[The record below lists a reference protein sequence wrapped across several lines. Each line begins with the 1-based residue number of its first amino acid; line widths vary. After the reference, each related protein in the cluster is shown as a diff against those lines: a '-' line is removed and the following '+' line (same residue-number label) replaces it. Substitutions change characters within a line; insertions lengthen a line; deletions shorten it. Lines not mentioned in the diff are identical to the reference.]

1 MTTETFEA
9 RLGASASVDF
19 CLPCQVFWFDA
30 YESLQLSPGATLR
43 LFTII
48 GEQAAKGRPV
58 LQQGSKCPRCRS
70 HLLLTHDIQRNT
82 RFEYWRCPHG
92 HGRLITFYDFLRE
105 KDFIRPLSPQQIAL
119 LRQNIQSV
127 SCANCGAPVDLT
139 KGSTCAH
146 CGTPLSML
154 DMQQAERLIARLRQA
169 DRPDRPPVPLDET
182 ERLNRPDADAF
193 AWLRRDGRWPADG
206 ASTSLVGEALN
217 ALLRRLKIPSG

>member
-30 YESLQLSPGATLR
+30 YESLQLSPGATLK

-58 LQQGSKCPRCRS
+58 LHQGAKCPRCRS

-82 RFEYWRCPHG
+82 RFEYWRCAHG

-105 KDFIRPLSPQQIAL
+105 KDFIRPLSPQQIAE

-127 SCANCGAPVDLT
+127 SCANCGAPVDLDR
-139 KGSTCAH
+139 GICEF
-146 CGTPLSML
+146 CLTPVAILDPDQMQKAVAQLKETAEAKSRVDPML
-154 DMQQAERLIARLRQA
+154 PLTLAKERAAAQA
-169 DRPDRPPVPLDET
+169 
-182 ERLNRPDADAF
+182 AF
-193 AWLRRDGRWPADG
+193 AASDPPDLLAEGLR
-206 ASTSLVGEALN
+206 ALR
-217 ALLRRLKIPSG
+217 ALLH